1 MTLAHM
7 GPITPARLWSS
18 WDFDPFATAGLV
30 VAAMLYRIGAERLP
44 GRSQAGPRA
53 AAGHGALVLVAITI
67 MSPLDALSETLFS
80 AHMVQHLLLI
90 LVVPPLLLVG
100 RTGRTMLM
108 GLPIEARRR
117 VNSVLRRRRRA
128 LDFFLHP
135 TVVVAI
141 HAVVLWLW
149 HAPGPYEAALGSEW
163 LHALEHI
170 TFVLTSLGV
179 WRIAL
184 ARRTNLGVRIG
195 VVFATA
201 LQSGLLAA
209 ALLFAE
215 QPLYPSLGRAAYAW
229 GLTPLSDQQLAA
241 VVMWVP
247 MGLTYLVVVLG
258 IAFRGFRRLEL
269 VGHA

>member
-1 MTLAHM
+1 MPHRLACL
-7 GPITPARLWSS
+7 ARWTAL
-18 WDFDPFATAGLV
+18 TAGLV
-30 VAAMLYRIGAERLP
+30 LGAVLYRTGERHLP
-44 GRSQAGPRA
+44 GRDHPARHA
-53 AAGHGALVLVAITI
+53 AAAYGSLALVAVTI

-80 AHMVQHLLLI
+80 VHMVQHLLLI
-90 LVVPPLLLVG
+90 LVVPPLLLLG

-108 GLPIEARRR
+108 SLPVTVRSG
-117 VNSVLRRRRRA
+117 VNAMLRRRRS
-128 LDFFLHP
+128 LVEFLLHP
-135 TVVVAI
+135 AVVVSL

-163 LHALEHI
+163 LHAVEHGSFVI
-170 TFVLTSLGV
+170 TALGV
-179 WRIAL
+179 WRVAL
-184 ARRTNLGVRIG
+184 SRQANLGIRIG

-209 ALLFAE
+209 ALLFAG
-215 QPLYPSLGRAAYAW
+215 QPLYPSLGQAAYAW